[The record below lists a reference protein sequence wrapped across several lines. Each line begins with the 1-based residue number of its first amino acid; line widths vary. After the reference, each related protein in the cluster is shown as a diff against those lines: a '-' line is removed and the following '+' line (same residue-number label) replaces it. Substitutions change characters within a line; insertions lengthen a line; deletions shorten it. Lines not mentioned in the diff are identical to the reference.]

1 MDTLLGATLQKNLVE
16 RNAGAE
22 AALRSCLAAHK
33 DDVLWSQFRREV
45 EIFGVTSGHG
55 RSPAKSMDHDLSP
68 PPFQLPK
75 WRHLEARKAWFHR

>member
-45 EIFGVTSGHG
+45 ENCYK
-55 RSPAKSMDHDLSP
+55 R
-68 PPFQLPK
+68 Q
-75 WRHLEARKAWFHR
+75 EAQGFIPTYDKTLFLF